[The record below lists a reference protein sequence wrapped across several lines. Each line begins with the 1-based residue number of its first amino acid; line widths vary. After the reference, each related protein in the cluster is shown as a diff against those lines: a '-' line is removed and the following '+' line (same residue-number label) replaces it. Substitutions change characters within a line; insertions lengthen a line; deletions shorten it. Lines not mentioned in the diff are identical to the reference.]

1 VFNPTRGPAREK
13 LTRETAEAL
22 ETARAM
28 VHDDRRVRSF
38 FFDGRFLTAK
48 DLTREQNYFLT
59 RQADLS
65 RAGGTGVVSG
75 LEVKASRDRTTLT
88 VGLGQ
93 GLTPAGELVVIP
105 RNLTD
110 IRLDDI
116 PEIQR
121 LNAVFGLSPVPRE
134 LARSRSGLYVVAL
147 RPVEYTTSPIASY
160 PTSMGAD
167 RGMQDGE
174 IVEAVALTLVPYPDP
189 MGGGSYEERRSRVA
203 REIFAGAGM
212 RSLPVDALPLA
223 MLALDHGTITWLDMF
238 MVRREVGSEQSSIVG
253 FGVAPRELR
262 EAYLLQ
268 HEQHLRDVLQ
278 MRRASSSKSERFLAS
293 EHFFTLPP
301 AGRIPTAAIDAAS
314 LTEFYFPPE
323 MDVELTVVAED
334 ELGALLDESLQ
345 LPPIELTQTGNTLE
359 SVAVMVMIP
368 VARHDMARRLSQ
380 LNSVLRAGPLKLRAA
395 AVGAVARRL
404 PTEALM
410 ELTRRWHVT
419 SNTEVMVKSLLDSA
433 WSELLSGTKMLWYA
447 RRRNVPHKRSIS
459 GQANLEAEDR
469 DGERAHAELVKMLR
483 EAGLYDEFNALPTR
497 ASAIAISE
505 VISLLSGLAKPT
517 THWQFA
523 GLASTLL
530 RLERIHHREYMAAQN
545 RFPQNVRDGLVKLE
559 QDPNLTSVP
568 LSTLGAATRMAE
580 LGTHVMG
587 LPPNRYSKFVT
598 DLKALLAAGKSLD
611 EAFLAL
617 RS

>member
-1 VFNPTRGPAREK
+1 
-13 LTRETAEAL
+13 
-22 ETARAM
+22 
-28 VHDDRRVRSF
+28 
-38 FFDGRFLTAK
+38 
-48 DLTREQNYFLT
+48 
-59 RQADLS
+59 
-65 RAGGTGVVSG
+65 
-75 LEVKASRDRTTLT
+75 
-88 VGLGQ
+88 
-93 GLTPAGELVVIP
+93 
-105 RNLTD
+105 
-110 IRLDDI
+110 
-116 PEIQR
+116 
-121 LNAVFGLSPVPRE
+121 
-134 LARSRSGLYVVAL
+134 
-147 RPVEYTTSPIASY
+147 
-160 PTSMGAD
+160 
-167 RGMQDGE
+167 
-174 IVEAVALTLVPYPDP
+174 
-189 MGGGSYEERRSRVA
+189 
-203 REIFAGAGM
+203 
-212 RSLPVDALPLA
+212 
-223 MLALDHGTITWLDMF
+223 
-238 MVRREVGSEQSSIVG
+238 
-253 FGVAPRELR
+253 
-262 EAYLLQ
+262 
-268 HEQHLRDVLQ
+268 
-278 MRRASSSKSERFLAS
+278 
-293 EHFFTLPP
+293 
-301 AGRIPTAAIDAAS
+301 
-314 LTEFYFPPE
+314 
-323 MDVELTVVAED
+323 
-334 ELGALLDESLQ
+334 
-345 LPPIELTQTGNTLE
+345 
-359 SVAVMVMIP
+359 
-368 VARHDMARRLSQ
+368 
-380 LNSVLRAGPLKLRAA
+380 
-395 AVGAVARRL
+395 VGAVARRL